1 MGKPFKGE
9 LEKLSGTIKWA
20 EKQDVTALRSF
31 FSVNAGTPLICI
43 GSGGSYSAASYAAML
58 YKQMCGLAVSM
69 TPLAFDTSADTII
82 QNSKLLFFSASGRNK
97 DFLIAFQR
105 GLEVGRGD
113 MAGVCLRES
122 SKLDAIIEKCNPE
135 FQKHT
140 FPIPTIKD
148 GFLATNSLV
157 AFFVLMYR
165 CFFDAKPSQYIG
177 KGKGYTQNHV
187 FDFSKI
193 DNFIVLHSNL
203 SEPVAVDLES
213 KFSEAALGSV
223 LMADYRNFGHGRHQW
238 FDKKGEN
245 SCIVAL
251 INDNDRDL
259 ADKTL
264 GKMPE
269 EVNVVRIESDLRT
282 PLATIDLLVKSFQFV
297 SAIGE
302 VRGIDPGRPGV
313 PDYGTELY
321 HLNYAKL
328 ISDESIDQPIKDLA
342 ICRKLRLGSKAL
354 VPASEYEAYSK
365 AYDTFFSQLDNKE
378 YNLLALDYDGTIC
391 NVDRNARWKEAL
403 EESIAKQIN
412 KLLELGI
419 RIAVMTG
426 RGDSMHKLLRNSVNK
441 EYWSRVY
448 LGCYNG
454 AVIVPLIE
462 DTSSIEAV
470 KKAPLDKQLITLQ
483 NELERYH
490 FKPEKLKKYSTQLSL
505 SCTDKQKAYEICNEI
520 ILANKLDRLHIW
532 SSSHSMDIVVST
544 KANKTAV
551 KQISEDV
558 LVIGDRGD
566 YEGNDFEML
575 SLPYSLSVDGVSRNP
590 NSCWN
595 LAPKDLRGLDV
606 VKYYLRK
613 IKATKN
619 GFKIVL

>member
-1 MGKPFKGE
+1 MGKPFNSE
-9 LEKLSGTIKWA
+9 LEKLQDTIRWA
-20 EKQDVTALRSF
+20 ERQDVTELRSF
-31 FSVNAGTPLICI
+31 FSVNAGTPMICI
-43 GSGGSYSAASYAAML
+43 GSGGSFSAASYAAML
-58 YKQMCGLAVSM
+58 YKQMCGLAVPM
-69 TPLAFDTSADTII
+69 TPLAFDTSSDAII
-82 QNSKLLFFSASGRNK
+82 QDSKLLFFSASGRNK

-122 SKLDAIIEKCNPE
+122 SKLDAIIEKCNPD
-135 FQKHT
+135 FKKHT
-140 FPIPTIKD
+140 FPIPTVKD

-165 CFFDAKPSQYIG
+165 CFFDAKPSKHIG
-177 KGKGYTQNHV
+177 NGIGYALNHS
-187 FDFSKI
+187 FDFFKI

-238 FDKKGEN
+238 FDKKGGN

-251 INDNDRDL
+251 INDNDREL
-259 ADKTL
+259 AEKTL

-269 EVNVVRIESDLRT
+269 DVHMVRIESGLKT
-282 PLATIDLLVKSFQFV
+282 PLATIDLLLKSFQFV
-297 SAIGE
+297 SAIGTQ
-302 VRGIDPGRPGV
+302 RGIDPGRPGV

-321 HLNYAKL
+321 HLNFAKL
-328 ISDESIDQPIKDLA
+328 IKDESIAQPPKNLA
-342 ICRKLRLGSKAL
+342 ISRKLRLGSKAL
-354 VPASEYEAYSK
+354 IPDQEYKAYSK
-365 AYDTFFSQLDNKE
+365 AYDAFIERLGNKVFD
-378 YNLLALDYDGTIC
+378 LLALDYDGTIC

-403 EESIAKQIN
+403 EESIARQIN
-412 KLLELGI
+412 KLLEMGI

-426 RGDSMHKLLRNSVNK
+426 RGDSMHELLRNSINK
-441 EYWSRVY
+441 EYWSQVY

-454 AVIVPLIE
+454 AVIVPLTD

-470 KKAPLDKQLITLQ
+470 KNAPLDEQLVTLQ

-520 ILANKLDRLHIW
+520 ILSNKLDRLHIW

-544 KANKTAV
+544 KASKTAV

>member
-1 MGKPFKGE
+1 MGKPFNQE
-9 LEKLSGTIKWA
+9 LDKIKSTILWA
-20 EKQDVTALRSF
+20 EKQDVMNLRSF

-43 GSGGSYSAASYAAML
+43 GSGGSFSAASYAAML
-58 YKQMCGLAVSM
+58 YKQMCGLAVPM
-69 TPLAFDTSADTII
+69 TPLAFDTSADIII
-82 QNSKLLFFSASGRNK
+82 QNSKLLFFSASGRNN
-97 DFLIAFQR
+97 DFLIAFRR

-113 MAGVCLRES
+113 MVGVCLRES
-122 SKLDAIIEKCNPE
+122 SKLDTMIEKYNPE

-165 CFFDAKPSQYIG
+165 CFFDAKPSQHIG
-177 KGKGYTQNHV
+177 KGINFTQNHA
-187 FDFSKI
+187 FDFSTI

-251 INDNDRDL
+251 VNESDRKL
-259 ADKTL
+259 VEKTL
-264 GKMPE
+264 SKMPAD
-269 EVNVVRIESDLRT
+269 VNVVRIESNLRT

-297 SAIGE
+297 AAIGG

-321 HLNYAKL
+321 HLNYVKL
-328 ISDESIDQPIKDLA
+328 INDKSIKQPIKELA
-342 ICRKLRLGSKAL
+342 ISRKLRLGSKAL
-354 VPASEYEAYSK
+354 VSSKEYEAYSK
-365 AYDTFFSQLDNKE
+365 AYDKFISQLEGKE
-378 YNLLALDYDGTIC
+378 FNLLALDYDGTIC
-391 NVDRNARWKEAL
+391 NVDRNARWKERL
-403 EESIAKQIN
+403 EDSIARQVN
-412 KLLELGI
+412 KLLSEGI

-426 RGDSMHKLLRNSVNK
+426 RGDSVHKLLRNSINK
-441 EYWSRVY
+441 EYWSQIY

-454 AVIVPLIE
+454 AVIVRLNDDP
-462 DTSSIEAV
+462 TSIDDV
-470 KKAPLDKQLITLQ
+470 KKAPLDEQLKILEKELQ
-483 NELERYH
+483 RYH
-490 FKPEKLKKYSTQLSL
+490 FQPENMKKYSTQLSL
-505 SCTDKQKAYEICNEI
+505 SCSDKQKAWEICNEI

-532 SSSHSMDIVVST
+532 SSSHSMDIVVSS
-544 KANKTAV
+544 KASKTAV

-575 SLPYSLSVDGVSRNP
+575 SLPFSLSVDEVSRNP

-595 LAPKDLRGLDV
+595 LVPKDFRGLEV
-606 VKYYLRK
+606 VKFYLRK
-613 IKATKN
+613 IIATKN
-619 GFKIVL
+619 GFKIAF

>member
-1 MGKPFKGE
+1 MGKPFNQE
-9 LEKLSGTIKWA
+9 LEKIKSTIRWA
-20 EKQDVTALRSF
+20 EMQNVSNLRSF

-43 GSGGSYSAASYAAML
+43 GSGGSFSAASYAAML

-82 QNSKLLFFSASGRNK
+82 QDSKLLFFSASGRNK

-105 GLEVGRGD
+105 GLEVGRGE

-122 SKLDAIIEKCNPE
+122 SKLDAIIEKSNPD
-135 FQKHT
+135 FKKHT

-165 CFFDAKPSQYIG
+165 CFFDAKPSRNIG
-177 KGKGYTQNHV
+177 KGIGFTQNHA

-193 DNFIVLHSNL
+193 ESFIVLHSNL

-251 INDNDRDL
+251 INDNDRPL
-259 ADKTL
+259 AEKTL
-264 GKMPE
+264 NKMPE
-269 EVNVVRIESDLRT
+269 DVNVVRIESDLGT

-297 SAIGE
+297 AAIGN

-313 PDYGTELY
+313 PDYGTKLY

-328 ISDESIDQPIKDLA
+328 INAESIERPIKDLA
-342 ICRKLRLGSKAL
+342 ISRKLRLGSNL
-354 VPASEYEAYSK
+354 LMPADEYKAYSK
-365 AYDTFFSQLDNKE
+365 AYDKFFLQLKDKE

-391 NVDRNARWKEAL
+391 NVDRNSRWKEKL
-403 EESIAKQIN
+403 EDAIAKQIN
-412 KLLELGI
+412 KLLSEGI

-426 RGDSMHKLLRNSVNK
+426 RGDSMHKLLRNSISQ
-441 EYWSRVY
+441 EYWPQVY

-454 AVIVPLIE
+454 AVIVRLND
-462 DTSSIEAV
+462 DTAAIDAV
-470 KKAPLDKQLITLQ
+470 KEAPLDEQLTI
-483 NELERYH
+483 LERGLHRYH
-490 FKPEKLKKYSTQLSL
+490 FLPEKLKKYSTQLSL
-505 SCTDKQKAYEICNEI
+505 SCPDKQKAYEICNEI
-520 ILANKLDRLHIW
+520 ILSNHLDLLHIW
-532 SSSHSMDIVVST
+532 SSSHSLDIVVST
-544 KANKTAV
+544 KASKAAV
-551 KQISEDV
+551 KEISEDV
-558 LVIGDRGD
+558 LVIGDSGD

-590 NSCWN
+590 DSCWN
-595 LAPKDLRGLDV
+595 LAPKHLRGLDV

-613 IKATKN
+613 IKATRD
-619 GFKIVL
+619 GFKIAF

>member
-1 MGKPFKGE
+1 MGKPFNRE
-9 LEKLSGTIKWA
+9 LEKIKGTILWA
-20 EKQDVTALRSF
+20 EKQNVKNLRSF

-43 GSGGSYSAASYAAML
+43 GSGGSFSAASYATML
-58 YKQMCGLAVSM
+58 YKQMCGLSVSM
-69 TPLAFDTSADTII
+69 TPLAFDTSADIII

-113 MAGVCLRES
+113 MAGICLRES
-122 SKLDAIIEKCNPE
+122 SKLDAIIDKCNPE

-177 KGKGYTQNHV
+177 EGIGYTQNHV

-213 KFSEAALGSV
+213 KFSEAALGSI

-251 INDNDRDL
+251 VNDNDRLL
-259 ADKTL
+259 AEKTL

-269 EVNVVRIESDLRT
+269 NVNVVRIESNLKT

-297 SAIGE
+297 SNIGE

-328 ISDESIDQPIKDLA
+328 ISDERIEQPIRDLA
-342 ICRKLRLGSKAL
+342 ISRKLRLGSKAL
-354 VPASEYEAYSK
+354 IPANEYEAYAK
-365 AYDTFFSQLDNKE
+365 AYDEFYYRLENKE

-391 NVDRNARWKEAL
+391 NVDRNARWKEVL
-403 EESIAKQIN
+403 EESIARQIN
-412 KLLELGI
+412 KLLSEGI

-426 RGDSMHKLLRNSVNK
+426 RGDSMYKLLHNSIK
-441 EYWSRVY
+441 EEYWSQVY

-454 AVIVPLIE
+454 AVIVQLTD
-462 DTSSIEAV
+462 DTSAIEAI
-470 KKAPLDKQLITLQ
+470 KNAPLDEQLVALQ
-483 NELERYH
+483 NELKRYH
-490 FKPEKLKKYSTQLSL
+490 FKPEKLKKYSTQFSL
-505 SCTDKQKAYEICNEI
+505 SCTDKQKAYEICLEI
-520 ILANKLDRLHIW
+520 ILSNKLDRLHIW

-544 KANKTAV
+544 KASKTAV

-566 YEGNDFEML
+566 YEGNDFDML

-595 LAPKDLRGLDV
+595 LASKNLRGLDV

-613 IKATKN
+613 IKATKK
-619 GFKIVL
+619 GFRIAF

>member
-9 LEKLSGTIKWA
+9 LEKLQSTIKWA

-31 FSVNAGTPLICI
+31 FSINAGTPLICI

-58 YKQMCGLAVSM
+58 YKQMCGLSVSM

-113 MAGVCLRES
+113 MSGVCLRES
-122 SKLDAIIEKCNPE
+122 SKLDAIIEKCNPD
-135 FQKHT
+135 FQKNT
-140 FPIPTIKD
+140 FLIPSVKD

-165 CFFDAKPSQYIG
+165 CFFDAKPSQYVG
-177 KGKGYTQNHV
+177 KGKGYAQKHT

-238 FDKKGEN
+238 FDKKGDN

-251 INDNDRDL
+251 INENDRPL
-259 ADKTL
+259 AEKTL
-264 GKMPE
+264 SKMPE
-269 EVNVVRIESDLRT
+269 DVHVVRIESDLRT

-297 SAIGE
+297 STIGE

-354 VPASEYEAYSK
+354 VLGNEYEAYSK
-365 AYDTFFSQLDNKE
+365 AYDTFLSQLENKE

-403 EESIAKQIN
+403 EESIARQIQ

-441 EYWSRVY
+441 EYWSQVY

-454 AVIVPLIE
+454 AVIVPLTE

-520 ILANKLDRLHIW
+520 ILSNKLDRLHIW

-544 KANKTAV
+544 KASKTAV

-575 SLPYSLSVDGVSRNP
+575 SMPYSLSVDGVSRDP

-619 GFKIVL
+619 GFKIVI